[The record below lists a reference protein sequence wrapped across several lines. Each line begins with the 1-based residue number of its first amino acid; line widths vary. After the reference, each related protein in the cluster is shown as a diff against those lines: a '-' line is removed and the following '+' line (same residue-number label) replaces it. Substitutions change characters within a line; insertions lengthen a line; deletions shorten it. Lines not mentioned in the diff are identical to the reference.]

1 MASLWFGA
9 VRGSPAA
16 LYLFNVEYMTNE
28 ANVTVVN
35 ENHLSRI
42 EYGLDGNVNVR
53 VRLPKYGSSSRYD
66 KKNTTLTM
74 VLRHPASLNDGKFFH
89 PHQVTLHVIGEY

>member
-1 MASLWFGA
+1 MASVWFGA

-16 LYLFNVEYMTNE
+16 QYLFNVEYMTNE
-28 ANVTVVN
+28 ANATVVD

-42 EYGLDGNVNVR
+42 DYGLDGDMNVS
-53 VRLPKYGSSSRYD
+53 VRLPKYGASRRYD
-66 KKNTTLTM
+66 KKNTTLMM

-89 PHQVTLHVIGEY
+89 PQQVTLHVIGEY